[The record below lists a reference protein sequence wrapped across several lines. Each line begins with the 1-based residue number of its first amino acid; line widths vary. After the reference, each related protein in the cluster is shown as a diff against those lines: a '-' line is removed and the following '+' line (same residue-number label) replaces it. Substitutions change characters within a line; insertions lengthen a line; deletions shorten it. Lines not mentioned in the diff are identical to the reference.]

1 MRASRCATTTIVLSS
16 PRELISCTE
25 LSRPTVS
32 GRTAWGNST
41 VSRTGRIGNERSS
54 GSFASFGCMLRSE
67 RDFSGIFLLEWLVL
81 KFDETDAAKDA
92 DHAFRLTLGFYF
104 HHRRVFTKR
113 KDGVKNFPKRV
124 GGQSA
129 QNFSARYI
137 PS

>member
-1 MRASRCATTTIVLSS
+1 MVLSS

-41 VSRTGRIGNERSS
+41 VSRTGRIGNDRSS
-54 GSFASFGCMLRSE
+54 GSFGSFGCMLGSE

-92 DHAFRLTLGFYF
+92 DHHFPTDAWILLFY
-104 HHRRVFTKR
+104 RRFCTKR
-113 KDGVKNFPKRV
+113 KDAV
-124 GGQSA
+124 
-129 QNFSARYI
+129 
-137 PS
+137 